1 VIVVADASVA
11 LKWFLKQRDDEADVE
26 QAMALLAQAA
36 NGEVDLR
43 QPPHFAAE
51 VAAVLARLKPDQAE
65 RDLQD
70 LLEIEHRIVESM
82 DVYATALD
90 LAVRHGQHVF
100 DTLYHAIA
108 LNADRAQLVTA
119 DQRYYDKV
127 RSAGCICLLKDWAGP
142 PAGVAAGR
150 R

>member
-1 VIVVADASVA
+1 MIVVADASVA
-11 LKWFLKQRDDEADVE
+11 LKWFLQQREDEADID
-26 QAMALLAQAA
+26 QAMSLLAQAA

-65 RDLQD
+65 TDLQD
-70 LLEIEHRIVESM
+70 LLDIEHRIVESM

-108 LNADRAQLVTA
+108 LNADGAQLVTA
-119 DQRYYDKV
+119 DRRYYDKV
-127 RSAGCICLLKDWAGP
+127 RSEGCICLLKDWSAP
-142 PAGVAAGR
+142 PGGVAAAR